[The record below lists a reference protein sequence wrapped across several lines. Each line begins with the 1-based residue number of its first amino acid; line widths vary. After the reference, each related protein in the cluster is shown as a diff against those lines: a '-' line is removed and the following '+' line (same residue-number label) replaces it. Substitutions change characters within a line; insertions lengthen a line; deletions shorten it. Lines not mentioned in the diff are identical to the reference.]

1 MKQWIYFSIV
11 PPLLLLL
18 TSSQASVLRRDKR
31 SLSNTDI
38 DDVIAM
44 LGPQQEVDLVLL
56 VDRSRGMQMDT
67 FYLREL
73 RLLERIVRQYAAV
86 SEKYVRIAGVTFAV
100 DVELVFN
107 SISDQ
112 HSPFISSINKAHLF
126 SGNAPLWSDMLY
138 YHDDARFADTDIERG
153 FKLALEI
160 FTAGR

>member
-1 MKQWIYFSIV
+1 MCILISGFKATTDLSAITTLEPF
-11 PPLLLLL
+11 
-18 TSSQASVLRRDKR
+18 
-31 SLSNTDI
+31 SNTDI
-38 DDVIAM
+38 DDVITM

-86 SEKYVRIAGVTFAV
+86 SERYVRIAGVTFAT

-107 SISDQ
+107 SVSDQ
-112 HSPFISSINKAHLF
+112 HTPFISNINKAHLF

-138 YHDDARFADTDIERG
+138 YHDEARFADTDVKRA
-153 FKLALEI
+153 FQLVSDV
-160 FTAGR
+160 FAGGR